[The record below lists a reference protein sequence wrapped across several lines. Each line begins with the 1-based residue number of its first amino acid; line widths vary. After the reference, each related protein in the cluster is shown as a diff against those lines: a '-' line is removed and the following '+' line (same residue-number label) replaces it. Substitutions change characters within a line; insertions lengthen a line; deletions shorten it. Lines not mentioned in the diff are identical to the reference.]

1 MIVEPLG
8 TDFHEFQVAI
18 GESRLDQYLAG
29 QETGLTRSQ
38 LQRLIVEGQVLVND
52 GPAKPSYKLKA
63 GDRVTLSVLP
73 PRPTGVVPQD
83 IPVTVVYQDQD
94 LVVID
99 KPAGLAVHPGPG
111 HPDNTLVNALL
122 AMCPDI
128 QGIGGEIRPG
138 IVHRLD
144 KDTSGLMMVAKTH
157 QAHNN
162 LSEQIKAR
170 QVTKGYLALVE
181 GVPAPAQ
188 GKVDAPVG
196 RHPRRRT
203 RMAVVVGGK
212 EARTSYKVRETFPG
226 HSLLELYLETGRT
239 HQIRVHMA
247 HIGHPLVGDTTY
259 GHRSPLVSR
268 HFLHAFHLAF
278 RHPVNGEQLEFQ
290 TGLPDDLTPAIDA
303 LRGSSRSLRGS

>member
-1 MIVEPLG
+1 MTLE
-8 TDFHEFQVAI
+8 TANHEYRVAAD
-18 GESRLDQYLAG
+18 ESRLDQFLAG
-29 QETGLTRSQ
+29 RDTGLTRSR
-38 LQRLIVEGQVLVND
+38 LQRLIVEGQVLVN
-52 GPAKPSYKLKA
+52 GATAKPSNKVKA
-63 GDRVTLSVLP
+63 GDLVSLSLPP
-73 PRPTGVVPQD
+73 PRPSSLVPQD
-83 IPVTVVYQDQD
+83 IPVTVVYQDEN

-111 HPDNTLVNALL
+111 HPDQTLVNALL

-157 QAHNN
+157 QAHID
-162 LSEQIKAR
+162 LSAQIKAR
-170 QVTKGYLALVE
+170 QTTKGYLALVE
-181 GVPAPAQ
+181 GTPTPLQ
-188 GKVDAPVG
+188 GKIDAPIG

-212 EARTSYKVRETFPG
+212 DARTSYKVRDRFQA

-239 HQIRVHMA
+239 HQIRVHMV

-259 GHRSPLVSR
+259 GHSSPLVDR

-278 RHPVNGEQLEFQ
+278 KHPITGEPLEFRI
-290 TGLPDDLTPAIDA
+290 GLPLDLAPALA
-303 LRGSSRSLRGS
+303 VLRDS

>member
-1 MIVEPLG
+1 MTTETSVY
-8 TDFHEFQVAI
+8 EFSVVK
-18 GESRLDQYLAG
+18 GVSRLDQYLAG
-29 QETGLTRSQ
+29 QDTGLTRSR
-38 LQRLIVEGQVLVND
+38 LQRLIAEGQVLVND
-52 GPAKPSYKLKA
+52 GPVKPSHKVRK
-63 GDRVTLSVLP
+63 GDRVTLSVPP
-73 PRPTGVVPQD
+73 PRPTGLVAQD
-83 IPVTVVYQDQD
+83 IPVAVVYQDQD

-122 AMCPDI
+122 ALCPDI

-157 QAHNN
+157 QTHNN
-162 LSEQIKAR
+162 LSDQIKAH

-181 GVPAPAQ
+181 GFPAPAQ

-212 EARTSYKVRETFPG
+212 EARTSYKTREKFED

-247 HIGHPLVGDTTY
+247 HIGCPLVGDTVY
-259 GHRSPLVSR
+259 GHKSPLAGR

-278 RHPVNGEQLEFQ
+278 RHPASGEPLEFQ
-290 TGLPDDLTPAIDA
+290 TVLPDDLAPVIDA
-303 LRGSSRSLRGS
+303 LQEG

>member
-1 MIVEPLG
+1 MTLE
-8 TDFHEFQVAI
+8 TANHEYRVAAD
-18 GESRLDQYLAG
+18 ESRLDQFLAG
-29 QETGLTRSQ
+29 RDTGLTRSR
-38 LQRLIVEGQVLVND
+38 LQRLIVEGQVLVN
-52 GPAKPSYKLKA
+52 GATAKPSNKVKA
-63 GDRVTLSVLP
+63 GDLVSLSLPP
-73 PRPTGVVPQD
+73 PRPSSLVPQD
-83 IPVTVVYQDQD
+83 IPVTVVYQDEN

-111 HPDNTLVNALL
+111 HPDQTLVNALL

-157 QAHNN
+157 QAHID
-162 LSEQIKAR
+162 LSAQIKAR
-170 QVTKGYLALVE
+170 QTTKGYLALVE
-181 GVPAPAQ
+181 GTPTPLQ
-188 GKVDAPVG
+188 GKIDAPIG

-212 EARTSYKVRETFPG
+212 DARTSYKVKDRFQA

-239 HQIRVHMA
+239 HQIRVHMV

-259 GHRSPLVSR
+259 GHSSPLVDR

-278 RHPVNGEQLEFQ
+278 KHPITGEPLEFRI
-290 TGLPDDLTPAIDA
+290 GLPLDLAPALA
-303 LRGSSRSLRGS
+303 VLRDS

>member
-1 MIVEPLG
+1 MTLE
-8 TDFHEFQVAI
+8 TANHEYRVAAD
-18 GESRLDQYLAG
+18 ESRLDQFLAG
-29 QETGLTRSQ
+29 RDTGLTRSR
-38 LQRLIVEGQVLVND
+38 LQRLIVEGQVLVN
-52 GPAKPSYKLKA
+52 GATAKPSNKVKA
-63 GDRVTLSVLP
+63 GDLVSLSLPP
-73 PRPTGVVPQD
+73 PRPSSLVPQD
-83 IPVTVVYQDQD
+83 IPVTVVYQDEN

-111 HPDNTLVNALL
+111 HPDQTLVNALL

-157 QAHNN
+157 QAHID
-162 LSEQIKAR
+162 LSAQIKAR
-170 QVTKGYLALVE
+170 QTTKGYLALVE
-181 GVPAPAQ
+181 GTPTPLQ
-188 GKVDAPVG
+188 GKIDAPIG

-212 EARTSYKVRETFPG
+212 EARTSYKVRDRFQA

-239 HQIRVHMA
+239 HQIRVHMV

-259 GHRSPLVSR
+259 GHSSPLVDR

-278 RHPVNGEQLEFQ
+278 KHPITGEPLEFRIS
-290 TGLPDDLTPAIDA
+290 LPLDLAPALA
-303 LRGSSRSLRGS
+303 VLRDS